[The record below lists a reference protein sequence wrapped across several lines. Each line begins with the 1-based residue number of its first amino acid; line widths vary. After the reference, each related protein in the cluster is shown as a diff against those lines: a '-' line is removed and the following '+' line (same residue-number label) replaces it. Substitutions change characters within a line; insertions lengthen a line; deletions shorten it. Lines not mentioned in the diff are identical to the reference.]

1 MAVNADGAATIESRI
16 GRVEG
21 QIESELR
28 HMATK
33 ADVAELRAQIRLLQW
48 IVGVG
53 MAANTAILLRLLF
66 G

>member
-1 MAVNADGAATIESRI
+1 MTALDLE
-16 GRVEG
+16 GRTG
-21 QIESELR
+21 SL
-28 HMATK
+28 MTK
-33 ADVAELRAQIRLLQW
+33 ADVAEIRAQIRLLQW